1 MNTNTFPLNRFAV
14 LALMLFASVS
24 LFASNGPE
32 VEMTASTHDFGEVIK
47 GVPVSHEFVIK
58 NTGDEPLI
66 IVDVTKPCGCQSA
79 SYTEKAIAPG
89 EEGFVKATYNAA
101 KEGAFV
107 KAFTI
112 KHNGGES
119 KIVLRGKVVD
129 NGVTEGTPEKVSI
142 FSDPR

>member
-1 MNTNTFPLNRFAV
+1 MKTITFLLNRLGV
-14 LALMLFASVS
+14 LALMLFSSVS
-24 LFASNGPE
+24 LFAQGPVAE
-32 VEMTASTHDFGEVIK
+32 FTASTHDFGEVIQ
-47 GVPVSHEFVIK
+47 GVPVSHEFAIT

-79 SYTEKAIAPG
+79 SFTEKAIAPG
-89 EEGFVKATYNAA
+89 EGGFVKATYNAA
-101 KEGAFV
+101 KEGAFT
-107 KAFTI
+107 KAFTV

-129 NGVTEGTPEKVSI
+129 NDVTEGTPEKVSI